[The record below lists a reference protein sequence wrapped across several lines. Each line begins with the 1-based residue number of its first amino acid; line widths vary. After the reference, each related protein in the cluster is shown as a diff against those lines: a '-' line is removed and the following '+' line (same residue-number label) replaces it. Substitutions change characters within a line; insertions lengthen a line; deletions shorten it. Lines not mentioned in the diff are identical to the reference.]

1 MTSADKFPIK
11 DKDHPWR
18 ASTVSLFFNVSPS
31 PKAPLLSIII
41 PAYNEARNLP
51 MLSDRLTPSLVEITE
66 EFEVIIINDGS
77 ADETAAQ
84 IAALHQHDPR
94 YCGLSFS
101 RNFGKEIAIAAGLD
115 HARGQACVIIDA
127 DLQHPPEI
135 IAKFVEKWREGYQV
149 VYGQRIDRATDS
161 ALRKTL
167 SEWFYKVF
175 SMAGETPLPPGAGDF
190 RLLDRKAVQALR
202 AMGERARFSKGLYAW
217 VGFRCIGVPFEVAER
232 AHGVSSFNLHRLFS
246 FAFDGITSF
255 STLPLKLWIY
265 IGFIISFMAFLTG
278 SFYLTRTLLFG
289 VDVPGYAS
297 LIVSIMFFAGMQ
309 LLSLGIIGEY
319 IGRIFAEVKRRPLY
333 IIGERFGIE
342 ADPNDVT
349 PPPFSKTPPTH

>member
-1 MTSADKFPIK
+1 
-11 DKDHPWR
+11 
-18 ASTVSLFFNVSPS
+18 
-31 PKAPLLSIII
+31 
-41 PAYNEARNLP
+41 
-51 MLSDRLTPSLVEITE
+51 MLSDRLTPCLVEITE

-175 SMAGETPLPPGAGDF
+175 AMAGETPLPPGAGDF
-190 RLLDRKAVQALR
+190 DYSIAKPCKPCAPWGSGRAFQKDFMPGWAFAASACLL
-202 AMGERARFSKGLYAW
+202 RFQNA
-217 VGFRCIGVPFEVAER
+217 P
-232 AHGVSSFNLHRLFS
+232 
-246 FAFDGITSF
+246 
-255 STLPLKLWIY
+255 
-265 IGFIISFMAFLTG
+265 MA
-278 SFYLTRTLLFG
+278 Y
-289 VDVPGYAS
+289 P
-297 LIVSIMFFAGMQ
+297 VSICTGFSV
-309 LLSLGIIGEY
+309 LLLTALPHF
-319 IGRIFAEVKRRPLY
+319 RLCR
-333 IIGERFGIE
+333 
-342 ADPNDVT
+342 
-349 PPPFSKTPPTH
+349 

>member
-1 MTSADKFPIK
+1 M
-11 DKDHPWR
+11 
-18 ASTVSLFFNVSPS
+18 SLFFNP
-31 PKAPLLSIII
+31 PPAPTPPLLSIII
-41 PAYNEARNLP
+41 PAFNEARNLP
-51 MLSDRLTPSLVEITE
+51 LLSERLTPCLTAITE
-66 EFEVIIINDGS
+66 QFEVLIINDGS
-77 ADETAAQ
+77 SDDTGAQ
-84 IAALHQHDPR
+84 IAALHLLDPR

-127 DLQHPPEI
+127 DLQHPPET
-135 IAKFVEKWREGYQV
+135 IAAFVEKWREGYAV
-149 VYGQRIDRATDS
+149 VYGQRIDRSTDS
-161 ALRKTL
+161 AIRKTL
-167 SEWFYKVF
+167 SEWFYKLF
-175 SMAGETPLPPGAGDF
+175 AMAGETPLPQGAGDF

-217 VGFRCIGVPFEVAER
+217 VGFRSIGVPFEVAER
-232 AHGVSSFNLHRLFS
+232 AHGTSSFNLHRLFR

-265 IGFIISFMAFLTG
+265 IGTLISMLAFLTG
-278 SFYLTRTLLFG
+278 SVYLARTLIYG

-309 LLSLGIIGEY
+309 LLSLGIIGDY

-333 IIGERFGIE
+333 IIGERFGLE
-342 ADPNDVT
+342 ANPNDVT
-349 PPPFSKTPPTH
+349 PPDFTRPPLTTE